1 MSNLWN
7 SGYALP
13 KDIDDEDL
21 PALDPKG
28 YMSWEKKRGWSS
40 MGVFGSVPSSPGS
53 STPKLGS
60 AQDPIANFGRD
71 GAVVVMRAVK
81 SVPQSERMATMRT
94 VLDAIDTSLWD
105 SVASKTK
112 KFRDQKGYD
121 AAKAME
127 HALASTF
134 AESMAKDLVKLG
146 KTKQM
151 PTSGLLG
158 LGTTEGLGCCCRKAV
173 GYGDLGSVW
182 GGIKK
187 VGGAVASGAKTV
199 GGAVA
204 SGAKTVGKTVA
215 SGAKT
220 AGSAVKNAAVDALKG
235 LSKLACKAS
244 NSSLLTP
251 IAAAAGTAVGGPAGG
266 AAAASGGQI
275 LSSACRSGGGTPDL
289 PPEPSAEVGG
299 IPMTP
304 ILLAG
309 GAIVAVMLLK
319 K

>member
-199 GGAVA
+199 G
-204 SGAKTVGKTVA
+204 KTVA